1 MNTSVI
7 NQAYL
12 KNLKIAYS
20 ARNVTLESVAT
31 LLHGDDVIP
40 NSGDIVLARVT
51 KIGEQSDLELAN
63 GRRSVLFV
71 DDEIIV
77 CYGHC
82 HAADQFEAQVP
93 TDLESC
99 DLVATGGIASLIN
112 HRHAHAKPPTTLQPI
127 GLLADSD
134 HRRLNLKDT
143 TLPKVVS
150 LFSRPYTVAVV
161 GTSMQAG
168 NTTVA
173 ANMIRGLTNAG
184 YTVGAAKITG
194 TASGSDTWLMID
206 AGARLALD
214 MTDAGFPSTYLA
226 SPEQVDGIIETLMT
240 HLCVARVDAIVIEVG
255 DGLFQRETAALLD
268 SKTFVKTVD
277 GIILAAADAMSAVC
291 GVESL
296 ARKKLP
302 IIALGGHLIDSP
314 LAAME
319 TVNAIGLPLLDR
331 AALGSSDIVNTLQIP
346 LQENIDHIQAAS

>member
-1 MNTSVI
+1 MNTSLI
-7 NQAYL
+7 NQANL
-12 KNLKIAYS
+12 KNSKIAYS
-20 ARNVTLESVAT
+20 ARNVTLESIAS

-40 NSGDIVLARVT
+40 NSGDMVLARVT
-51 KIGEQSDLELAN
+51 KIGQQSELELAS
-63 GRRSVLFV
+63 GRHSVLFV

-77 CYGHC
+77 CYGNC
-82 HAADQFEAQVP
+82 HAADQYDAEVP

-112 HRHAHAKPPTTLQPI
+112 HRHAHARPSTTLQPL
-127 GLLADSD
+127 GLLADSHQ
-134 HRRLNLKDT
+134 HRINSKDAA
-143 TLPKVVS
+143 LPKVVS

-161 GTSMQAG
+161 GTSMHAG
-168 NTTVA
+168 KTTVA

-206 AGARLALD
+206 AGARIALD

-226 SPEQVDGIIETLMT
+226 SPEQVDGIVETLMT

-255 DGLFQRETAALLD
+255 DSLFQRETAAMLD
-268 SKTFVKTVD
+268 SKVFAKTVD
-277 GIILAAADAMSAVC
+277 GIILATADAMSAVS

-296 ARKKLP
+296 VSKKLP

-314 LAAME
+314 LAALE
-319 TVNAIGLPLLDR
+319 TVNAIGLPVLDR
-331 AALGSSDIVNTLQIP
+331 VTLGSSDIVNTLQIP
-346 LQENIDHIQAAS
+346 LQENIPHIQVAS

>member
-1 MNTSVI
+1 MNTSII

-12 KNLKIAYS
+12 KNTKIAYS
-20 ARNVTLESVAT
+20 ARNVTLGSVAS

-40 NSGDIVLARVT
+40 NNGDMVLARVT
-51 KIGEQSDLELAN
+51 KIGHESELELAN

-71 DDEIIV
+71 DDEIIA
-77 CYGHC
+77 CYGNC

-99 DLVATGGIASLIN
+99 ELVAAGGIASLSN
-112 HRHAHAKPPTTLQPI
+112 HRHAHAKPSTTLQPM
-127 GLLADSD
+127 GLLAGGD
-134 HRRLNLKDT
+134 HRRINLKDAA
-143 TLPKVVS
+143 LPKVVS

-161 GTSMQAG
+161 GTSMNAG
-168 NTTVA
+168 KTTVA

-206 AGARLALD
+206 AGARIALD

-226 SPEQVDGIIETLMT
+226 SPEQVDGIVETLMT

-255 DGLFQRETAALLD
+255 DGLFQRETTALLD
-268 SKTFVKTVD
+268 SKIFAKTVD
-277 GIILAAADAMSAVC
+277 GLILAATDAISAVS

-296 ARKKLP
+296 LSKKLP
-302 IIALGGHLIDSP
+302 IIALGGQLIDSP
-314 LAAME
+314 WATME
-319 TVNAIGLPLLDR
+319 TVNALGLPILDR

-346 LQENIDHIQAAS
+346 LQDNIHHIQAAS